1 MAETTTKIGL
11 LICSDL
17 FFTSKITGTAQALGM
32 RMESVD
38 DVASASSRVKSG
50 EFSYVILDLA
60 SRNASVTELL
70 ALMPSSGSIPV
81 IAFGSHV
88 NVDQLESA
96 REAGAEVMPRSQF
109 SATLP
114 DLLQRLNRS

>member
-1 MAETTTKIGL
+1 MTEATSTKGL

-17 FFTSKITGTAQALGM
+17 FFTSKVTGTAQALGM
-32 RMESVD
+32 QMESVD
-38 DVASASSRVKSG
+38 DVASALSRINGG

-60 SRNASVTELL
+60 SRNASVAELV
-70 ALMPSSGSIPV
+70 AAMPSSGSIPV

-88 NVDQLESA
+88 NADQLESA
-96 REAGAEVMPRSQF
+96 RKAGAEVMPRSQF

-114 DLLQRLNRS
+114 DLLRRINRS